1 MTKLTPTLPDIDREL
16 STNQIILT
24 DKNITHKVVGNSADV
39 SSDEDDIEVSEIESI
54 RKPLIEE
61 VKRALKFWEEFS
73 FYSELGKRIIK
84 SVREV
89 NHYIDKK
96 EQKMRKVV
104 C

>member
-1 MTKLTPTLPDIDREL
+1 MTKLTPPLPDFDREL

-24 DKNITHKVVGNSADV
+24 DKNIIHKVLGNSADV

-61 VKRALKFWEEFS
+61 VKRSLKFLEEFS
-73 FYSELGKRIIK
+73 FYSEFGKRIIK

-89 NHYIDKK
+89 NHYIDRK